1 MYDIAIVGAGPAGM
15 SAAIYACRAG
25 LSALVFEGE
34 VCGGQMILTPEI
46 ENYPGLPG
54 TSGAALA
61 SAMRQQMLSL
71 GATLVERR
79 VKAAEK
85 TADGFRLTAGKAT
98 YDARTVVLA
107 TGAVRRSL
115 GVPGEDRLAHRGVS
129 YCAVCDGSFFRG
141 RDVAVVGGGN
151 TALED
156 ALYLAG
162 ICPHVW
168 LIHRRADFRAQA
180 RLVARLHAEPKIEFL
195 PSSTVTEI
203 RGGDRVE
210 SILVGTPHGE
220 REIPVSAVFVA
231 VGLVADNAAFA
242 DLASLDENGYI
253 RAGADTHTDCPG
265 VFAAGDTRTTP
276 LRQIL
281 TAAADGATAATAA
294 EQYLRETAAKNA
306 APTVE

>member
-54 TSGAALA
+54 TSGAVLA

-195 PSSTVTEI
+195 SSSTVTEI

-220 REIPVSAVFVA
+220 RVIPVAAVFVA

-242 DLASLDENGYI
+242 DLVSLDENGYI

>member
-15 SAAIYACRAG
+15 TAAIYACRAG

-34 VCGGQMILTPEI
+34 VCGGQMLLTPEI

-61 SAMRQQMLSL
+61 TAMREQMLAL
-71 GATLVERR
+71 GASLVERR

-85 TADGFRLTAGKAT
+85 TADGFRLTAGKQT

-107 TGAVRRSL
+107 TGALRRHL
-115 GVPGEDRLAHRGVS
+115 GVPGEERLAHRGVS

-141 RDVAVVGGGN
+141 REVAVVGGGN

-162 ICPHVW
+162 ICPRVF

-180 RLVARLHAEPKIEFL
+180 HLVERLHAEAKIEFL
-195 PSSTVTEI
+195 PSSAVTEI

-220 REIPVSAVFVA
+220 RELPVSAVFVA

-242 DLASLDENGYI
+242 GLVELDESGYI
-253 RAGADTHTDCPG
+253 RAGADTRTTCPG
-265 VFAAGDTRTTP
+265 VFAAGDTRTAP
-276 LRQIL
+276 LRQIV
-281 TAAADGATAATAA
+281 TAAADGAAAATAA
-294 EQYLRETAAKNA
+294 EQYLRGIAAKNA
-306 APTVE
+306 ATAVR

>member
-15 SAAIYACRAG
+15 SAAIYARRAG
-25 LSALVFEGE
+25 LSAIVFEGE
-34 VCGGQMILTPEI
+34 VCGGQMVLTPEI

-61 SAMRQQMLSL
+61 AAMRAQMLSL
-71 GATLVERR
+71 GAALVEHR
-79 VKAAEK
+79 VTAATK
-85 TADGFRLTAGKAT
+85 TDGGFCLAAGAQT
-98 YDARTVVLA
+98 YAARTVVLA
-107 TGAVRRSL
+107 TGAVRRRL
-115 GVPGEDRLAHRGVS
+115 GVPGEERLAHRGVS
-129 YCAVCDGSFFRG
+129 YCAVCDGAFFRG
-141 RDVAVVGGGN
+141 REVAVVGGGN

-180 RLVARLHAEPKIEFL
+180 HLVERMRAEPKIEFL

-210 SILVGTPHGE
+210 SLLVGTPHGE

-231 VGLVADNAAFA
+231 VGSAADNAAFA
-242 DLASLDENGYI
+242 SLVALDDAGYI
-253 RAGADTHTDCPG
+253 RAGADTRTDCPG

-276 LRQIL
+276 LRQIV

-294 EQYLRETAAKNA
+294 ERYLREVAAKNA
-306 APTVE
+306 AATVR

>member
-54 TSGAALA
+54 TSGAVLA

-156 ALYLAG
+156 ALYLAEV
-162 ICPHVW
+162 CRCVT
-168 LIHRRADFRAQA
+168 LIHRRAAFRGEKPLADA
-180 RLVARLHAEPKIEFL
+180 VRAHTAIRKLMGYEVERIEGEGKVEALLLRENGGSEPLRL
-195 PSSTVTEI
+195 
-203 RGGDRVE
+203 
-210 SILVGTPHGE
+210 
-220 REIPVSAVFVA
+220 PVSGAFIAIGYEPDNAWLEGQIDLDPEGYILSDEGCATNLKGVFVA
-231 VGLVADNAAFA
+231 GDN
-242 DLASLDENGYI
+242 
-253 RAGADTHTDCPG
+253 R
-265 VFAAGDTRTTP
+265 RKP
-276 LRQIL
+276 LRQIV
-281 TAAADGATAATAA
+281 TAAADGAVAAHQAA
-294 EQYLRETAAKNA
+294 VYLHLYG
-306 APTVE
+306 

>member
-15 SAAIYACRAG
+15 TAAIYACRAG

-34 VCGGQMILTPEI
+34 VCGGQMLLTPEI

-61 SAMRQQMLSL
+61 TAMREQMLAL
-71 GATLVERR
+71 GASLVERR

-85 TADGFRLTAGKAT
+85 TADGFRLTAGKQT

-107 TGAVRRSL
+107 TGAQRRHL
-115 GVPGEDRLAHRGVS
+115 GVPGEERLAHRGVS

-141 RDVAVVGGGN
+141 REVAVVGGGN

-162 ICPHVW
+162 ICPRVW

-180 RLVARLHAEPKIEFL
+180 HLVERLHAEPKIEFL
-195 PSSTVTEI
+195 PSSAVTEI

-220 REIPVSAVFVA
+220 RELPVSAVFVA

-242 DLASLDENGYI
+242 GLVELDESGYI
-253 RAGADTHTDCPG
+253 RAGADTRTTCHG
-265 VFAAGDTRTTP
+265 VFAAGDTRTAP
-276 LRQIL
+276 LRQIV
-281 TAAADGATAATAA
+281 TAAADGAAAATAA
-294 EQYLRETAAKNA
+294 EQYLRGIAAKNA
-306 APTVE
+306 AAAVR